1 MTLAKT
7 DLANLKTDVNRL
19 DIDKLRN
26 IPSGLSSLKSK
37 VDKLDIGKLEIIPVD
52 LSKQSKNVVV

>member
-7 DLANLKTDVNRL
+7 GLANLKIDVDKS

-26 IPSGLSSLKSK
+26 VPSGLSSLKGK